1 MAAPP
6 ARCPARLSCLALTHY
21 AEWLEGAGGHCRGP
35 CCAGLREIGGA
46 TASHICS
53 ASTALVLH
61 HAFHRAGGL
70 IGYGP
75 SEADPSFNYRRAALY
90 VDKILKGGN
99 PAEMPVEQP
108 TRFELTI
115 NLKTA
120 KMLGI
125 TIPATMLG
133 RADEVIE

>member
-1 MAAPP
+1 MLLQLSEQSFSLLEIPRSEAFIKTTIDGRKDVERFGVLASIYYN
-6 ARCPARLSCLALTHY
+6 ARFA
-21 AEWLEGAGGHCRGP
+21 
-35 CCAGLREIGGA
+35 
-46 TASHICS
+46 
-53 ASTALVLH
+53 
-61 HAFHRAGGL
+61 RAGGL

-120 KMLGI
+120 EMLGI